1 MSLNLPGGIEL
12 RRMTFDNA
20 RVDEWRALLSEA
32 ELSRY
37 EAFPVEKRKREFLL
51 GRAALRT
58 LLADRL
64 EEPPEAIRVRVT
76 DDGALELPDHPL
88 HICITHADDRAVAA
102 VSRQPVGV
110 DLEPIAERNSDVER
124 FLLHSDEQ
132 PLLDTLPMDRPAAFI
147 LCWTLKE
154 ATLKAMGTGLLRS
167 PKKVRLSID
176 AEVQTARAEAWDGS
190 RWALQYERAD
200 AYFLS
205 VAYPAE

>member
-1 MSLNLPGGIEL
+1 MSLPDDIAL
-12 RRMTFDNA
+12 RRMTFDAA
-20 RVDEWRALLSEA
+20 RVEPWRALLSEA
-32 ELSRY
+32 EAARY

-64 EEPPEAIRVRVT
+64 GGAPEAIRVEVT

-88 HICITHADDRAVAA
+88 HVSISHAGDRAVAVA
-102 VSRQPVGV
+102 SRRPVGV
-110 DLEPIAERNSDVER
+110 DLERIAERNPDVER
-124 FLLHSDEQ
+124 FLLHPDEQ

-167 PKKVRLSID
+167 PKKIRLSID
-176 AEVQTARAEAWDGS
+176 VETHTARADAWDGS
-190 RWALQYERAD
+190 TWALQYERIGAH
-200 AYFLS
+200 FLS